1 MKRIVRLT
9 ESDLT
14 RIVRRVIN
22 EGAYI
27 LLPLSQA
34 FKRDDVDELIGKPI
48 HIEYDN
54 IFGEV
59 IVVNGKRYGNYEV
72 VGNTGNSNPTW
83 EGAKYEIEDI
93 DKDSMTIYTVQ
104 GVDFRATK

>member
-22 EGAYI
+22 EGIIIPY
-27 LLPLSQA
+27 
-34 FKRDDVDELIGKPI
+34 ELKVLFQNTWNVNELKGKPI
-48 HIEYDN
+48 HYKNGDLVINGMHYDEFE
-54 IFGEV
+54 I
-59 IVVNGKRYGNYEV
+59 

-93 DKDSMTIYTVQ
+93 DRDSMTIYTVQ